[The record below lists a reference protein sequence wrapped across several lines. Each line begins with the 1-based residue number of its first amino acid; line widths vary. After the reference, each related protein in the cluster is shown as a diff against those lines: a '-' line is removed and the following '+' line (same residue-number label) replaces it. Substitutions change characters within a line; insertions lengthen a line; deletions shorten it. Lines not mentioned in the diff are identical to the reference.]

1 VGSGQCG
8 EKMTRGGQVAIGGG
22 ISKRRIKICT
32 SPSGSGQLVPSTY
45 LPTYLLVRLG
55 RKNRAGGN
63 FGQRAAWGK
72 KGPEAGHEVRERG
85 WRSQC
90 VLFCQCLFLEEGVRG
105 VMHPLVALAQFL
117 QRTIAAHMVVNRR
130 RSVLP

>member
-1 VGSGQCG
+1 MDSWY
-8 EKMTRGGQVAIGGG
+8 
-22 ISKRRIKICT
+22 
-32 SPSGSGQLVPSTY
+32 LVPTY
-45 LPTYLLVRLG
+45 LPTYLMVRLG

-63 FGQRAAWGK
+63 CGQRAAWGK